1 MKHLYAGIPI
11 IALAGLLLSPGC
23 KPKDAP
29 KGGPGTAPGGMSV
42 QVVALPVREKPVIE
56 VVPLVG
62 SIAANE
68 FVEIKSEADGLVAE
82 IGFEEGQRVSKGS
95 LMLALDESKF
105 TASLHEAEASQKLAG
120 ANFARAQQLSVEK
133 LISQQEFEQAAA
145 TFTMNQATV
154 ELRRRQLRDA
164 RILAPFTGTV
174 GSRQISAGQ
183 VISRNTLLTTLVD
196 LDTVKAEMNVPE
208 RHLGQVRP
216 GLKIRFKVDAFPKD
230 DFEGEVYFVAPQLD
244 PATRTA
250 LVKARVPNADGRLRA
265 GMFAKLDLTVQL
277 RDKAL
282 VIPEPALMSNGDQ
295 LSVFVVGAQTNVSLR
310 PIQVGIRLAGKV
322 EVISGL
328 TNGELIVVEGQ
339 QKLFPGAPVRLGPA
353 TSSAPYLD

>member
-1 MKHLYAGIPI
+1 MKHLHAGILFA
-11 IALAGLLLSPGC
+11 ALAALLATPGC
-23 KPKDAP
+23 KPKAAP
-29 KGGPGTAPGGMSV
+29 KTGAGGARGGMAV
-42 QVVALPVREKPVIE
+42 QVVAIPVREKPVVE

-68 FVEIKSEADGLVAE
+68 FVEVKSEADGIVSE
-82 IGFEEGQRVSKGS
+82 IGFEEGQRVKKGS
-95 LMLALDESKF
+95 LLLALDESKF
-105 TASLHEAEASQKLAG
+105 TASLHEAEASQTLAG
-120 ANFARAQQLSVEK
+120 ANFARARQLSVEK

-145 TFTMNQATV
+145 TFTMNEATV

-164 RILAPFTGTV
+164 RILAPFAGTV
-174 GSRQISAGQ
+174 GNRQVSAGQ
-183 VISRNTLLTTLVD
+183 VISRNTPLTTLVD

-208 RHLGQVRP
+208 RHLGQIQA
-216 GLKIRFKVDAFPKD
+216 GQKIRFKVDAFPKD
-230 DFEGEVYFVAPQLD
+230 EFEGEVFFVAPQLD

-265 GMFAKLDLTVQL
+265 GMFAKLDLAVQL

-295 LSVFVVGAQTNVSLR
+295 LSVFVVGAQTNVALR
-310 PIQVGIRLAGKV
+310 PIRVGIRLAGKV

-339 QKLFPGAPVRLGPA
+339 QKLFPGAPVRFGPA
-353 TSSAPYLD
+353 SSSAPYLD